1 MRDFNYHRPADLE
14 SAIAKLKSASEA
26 KVLAGGMTLLPVLK
40 QRLAAPTDLVDLGA
54 IAELRG
60 IRLDGKE
67 LVIGAMMPHAAV
79 AASAEVRKA
88 LPALAELADSIAD
101 PAVRNRGT
109 IGGSIANADP
119 AADYPAGVVGLDAT
133 IETSERRIAADKF
146 FTGLY
151 STALGPGEIVT
162 AVRFRIPERA
172 RYLKFRHP
180 ASGFA
185 VVGVM
190 VAKFANAVRV
200 AVTGA
205 GPSVF
210 RVPAMEASLGKQF
223 SPDAIAGITVD
234 SGDLMSDI
242 HFSADYRAHLTA
254 VLARRAVADLTR
266 G

>member
-1 MRDFNYHRPADLE
+1 MRDFNYHRPADLK
-14 SAIAKLKSASEA
+14 AATAKLKGASEA
-26 KVLAGGMTLLPVLK
+26 KLLAGGMTLLPVLK
-40 QRLAAPTDLVDLGA
+40 QRLAAPSDLIDLGG

-67 LVIGAMMPHAAV
+67 VVIGAMTPHAVV
-79 AASAEVRKA
+79 AGSVEVRKVI
-88 LPALAELADSIAD
+88 PALADLAEGIAD

-151 STALGPGEIVT
+151 STALGPVEIVT
-162 AVRFRIPERA
+162 AARFKVPERA

-190 VAKFANAVRV
+190 VAKFGDGVRV

-210 RVPAMEASLGKQF
+210 RVPAMEAALGKQF
-223 SPDAIAGITVD
+223 SADAIAGIAVD
-234 SGDLMSDI
+234 PGDLMSDI

-254 VLARRAVADLTR
+254 VLAKRAVADLAR